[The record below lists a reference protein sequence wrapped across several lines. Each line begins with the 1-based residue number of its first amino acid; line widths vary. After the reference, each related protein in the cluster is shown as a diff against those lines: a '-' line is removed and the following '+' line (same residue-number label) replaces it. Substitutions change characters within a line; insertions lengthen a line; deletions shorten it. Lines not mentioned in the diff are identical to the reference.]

1 MNALRPQP
9 SPPRIPGYEYVE
21 MLGSGG
27 FSDVF
32 LYQEHATRRRVA
44 VKVLLDSTMKSVAR
58 RTFENEAQL
67 MGQLSSH
74 PAIVPVFNTGH
85 APDGRP
91 YLVMEY
97 CPLPNFGAR
106 FRTERLPVAD
116 VLRVGIEIAGA
127 VETAHRGGILHRDIK
142 PANILVTAYRRAVLT
157 DFGIAGMR
165 GAEGDALSGLSVPWA
180 PPEFFE
186 ENPHG
191 EVPSDVWGLAATLY
205 SMLAG
210 RAPFEIPGGDNSAHA
225 QAARIS
231 SIALPRTGRQDVP
244 ASFENVLATAMAKI
258 PQQRYPSALD
268 LARGLQTVQAELQL
282 PVTSVDLVEAV
293 APNERVITEAEDGDG
308 TRFSVRSI
316 DPTGGGQNRAAWASA
331 PALPVERVF
340 ETPAPVRAPTAEEL
354 TSTRARLDIATPIP
368 APESAAPTRKWP
380 LALAGVIVVV
390 GAAAVGG
397 VVVFGGGP
405 DSDVPESLAPTLPSA
420 APAAASGG
428 RVPAVTDV
436 VGVVNGDTATFTW
449 VYPDPQVGD
458 SFRWT
463 RTRTG
468 RDESVQ
474 QSSASSVA
482 VPVSSG
488 PSTCI
493 EVTVVRESGRASAIA
508 TEGCAT

>member
-9 SPPRIPGYEYVE
+9 SPPRIPGYEYVA

-32 LYQEHATRRRVA
+32 LYQEHATRRQVA
-44 VKVLLDSTMKSVAR
+44 VKVLLDNTMNSVAR

-180 PPEFFE
+180 PPEFFD

-191 EVPSDVWGLAATLY
+191 DVTSDVWGLAATLY

-231 SIALPRTGRQDVP
+231 SIPLPRTGRQDVP
-244 ASFENVLATAMAKI
+244 SSLENVLATAMAKT
-258 PQQRYPSALD
+258 PQRRYRTALD

-282 PVTSVDLVEAV
+282 PVTAVDLVEATATSYPSV
-293 APNERVITEAEDGDG
+293 KEVDDGDG
-308 TRFSVRSI
+308 TRFSIRSI
-316 DPTGGGQNRAAWASA
+316 DPTGSGPGKMEWAAT
-331 PALPVERVF
+331 PVEPVERVF

-354 TSTRARLDIATPIP
+354 TATRARVDVAPRSATTDP
-368 APESAAPTRKWP
+368 ARPSRKWP
-380 LALAGVIVVV
+380 LVLAGVVVV
-390 GAAAVGG
+390 GASVVGG
-397 VVVFGGGP
+397 VVALGGGAG
-405 DSDVPESLAPTLPSA
+405 SDAPQSLASTLPRA
-420 APAAASGG
+420 APATASNG
-428 RVPAVTDV
+428 RVSAVTDV
-436 VGVVNGDTATFTW
+436 VGVVRGDIATFTW
-449 VYPDPQVGD
+449 VNPDPQEGD
-458 SFRWT
+458 TFRWA

-468 RDESVQ
+468 REESVQ
-474 QSSASSVA
+474 QSVA
-482 VPVSSG
+482 TTLDVPLFSG

-493 EVTVVRESGRASAIA
+493 EVTVVRESGRAAASA
-508 TEGCAT
+508 TEGCAR